1 MANDD
6 LDSFLR
12 KASNYHGGAPE
23 YYEDTHDEFGNYR
36 GGARSMAQSDQA
48 VGSAASDYTAAIAVR
63 CAATA
68 CSGHGG
74 IAHRARNRQSDQV
87 SILRR
92 SRTRKIGKT
101 RAAA

>member
-6 LDSFLR
+6 LDSFLK

-48 VGSAASDYTAAIAVR
+48 VG
-63 CAATA
+63 C
-68 CSGHGG
+68 
-74 IAHRARNRQSDQV
+74 NRRT
-87 SILRR
+87 LRR
-92 SRTRKIGKT
+92 SSRTNRRTLRRNRLFET
-101 RAAA
+101 RRHRAQSAK